1 MEFLDGIFQVTL
13 VKIGPQGIDEN
24 QFCICRLPQQ
34 EIAQTLFPACPDYEV
49 GIGHANRFQMSGKHL
64 HVNVRRIEAGGDF
77 TMAEAEANDD
87 RQAAIGLLQTA
98 VLIATAIAFLMWLYR
113 VRRNLTALGVK
124 GLRFTPGWSVG
135 WWFVPIMNVFRPFQ
149 IVNEA
154 WQASDPGAAG
164 DDWPS
169 ARYAPLIGWWWV
181 LFVISGFVGNFAARM
196 LLRGDTAS
204 ELIAAS
210 WVYVGSEGLA
220 IPAAILAILLV
231 RGINRRQEEKH
242 RHLAAG
248 ATPAQ

>member
-1 MEFLDGIFQVTL
+1 MNQGTGTAVSFVSGSSRATAAVILLGITAALDL
-13 VKIGPQGIDEN
+13 VAVGSD
-24 QFCICRLPQQ
+24 L
-34 EIAQTLFPACPDYEV
+34 AQIELL
-49 GIGHANRFQMSGKHL
+49 S
-64 HVNVRRIEAGGDF
+64 RIEAGAGV
-77 TMAEAEANDD
+77 TVAEVETNDD
-87 RQAAIGLLQTA
+87 RQAAIGLIQIA
-98 VLIATAIAFLMWLYR
+98 VLIATAIAFLMWLHR
-113 VRRNLTALGVK
+113 VRRNLTALGAK
-124 GLRFTPGWSVG
+124 GLRFSPGWSVG

-149 IVNEA
+149 IVNET

-169 ARYAPLIGWWWV
+169 ARYAPLIGGWWV
-181 LFVISGFVGNFAARM
+181 LFLISGFVGNYATRM
-196 LLRGDTAS
+196 VMRGDTAS

>member
-1 MEFLDGIFQVTL
+1 MNQGTGAAVSFVSGSSRATAAVILLGITAALSL
-13 VKIGPQGIDEN
+13 VAVGSD
-24 QFCICRLPQQ
+24 L
-34 EIAQTLFPACPDYEV
+34 AQIELL
-49 GIGHANRFQMSGKHL
+49 S
-64 HVNVRRIEAGGDF
+64 RIEAGGDF
-77 TMAEAEANDD
+77 TMAEVETNDD
-87 RQAAIGLLQTA
+87 RQAAIGLIQIV
-98 VLIATAIAFLMWLYR
+98 VLIATATAFLMWLHR

-181 LFVISGFVGNFAARM
+181 LFVISGFVGNYAARM

-242 RHLAAG
+242 QHLAAG

>member
-1 MEFLDGIFQVTL
+1 MNQGTGTAVSFVSGSSRATAAVILLGITVGLDL
-13 VKIGPQGIDEN
+13 VAVGSDLAEIGLLS
-24 QFCICRLPQQ
+24 R
-34 EIAQTLFPACPDYEV
+34 V
-49 GIGHANRFQMSGKHL
+49 
-64 HVNVRRIEAGGDF
+64 EAGAVV

-169 ARYAPLIGWWWV
+169 ARYAPLIGGWWV

-196 LLRGDTAS
+196 FLRGDTAS